1 MKRHLLVGTFM
12 VGAIVV
18 SAGTADAAAAKS
30 SSAAKWSAAACSSVT
45 SWVDEFKSSSNQLT
59 SDVATADLAANQ
71 SALVAYLDH
80 EIAFTDQTSQTLAAL
95 GPPKVKNGT
104 KIAASFEQG
113 YEGARA
119 RLESA
124 KTQAAALPV
133 DDPDA
138 YLDAV
143 EGVTDP
149 ISNAPDSV
157 TDAMSGLNDLDK
169 SGALLKAFAKQK
181 ACKPYVF
188 G

>member
-12 VGAIVV
+12 AGAIVV
-18 SAGTADAAAAKS
+18 AAGAPGAAAAKS

-45 SWVDEFKSSSNQLT
+45 SWVNEFKSSSDQLT

-80 EIAFTDQTSQTLAAL
+80 EIAFTDQTNQTLAAV
-95 GPPKVKNGT
+95 GPPKVRNGA
-104 KIAASFEQG
+104 KIAASFDEGYQG
-113 YEGARA
+113 AKA
-119 RLESA
+119 QLVSA
-124 KTQAAALPV
+124 KTQAAALPI

-149 ISNAPDSV
+149 ISNAPDPV
-157 TDAMSGLNDLDK
+157 TDAISGLNDLDK
-169 SGALLKAFAKQK
+169 SGALLKAFVKQK